1 MTISIS
7 KNSKPKKAKKIVLI
21 SCLVAFTIIISLLVS
36 GPIMDTV
43 DKNRFLMLDSQMQKL
58 YKDVKAN
65 ADEADAWI
73 YEKGCEPE
81 YSGPWP
87 TGGYFCTAKISLT
100 KTVTTAKELADLQ
113 NKYYPII
120 NNSEILKASSELN
133 LQLPN
138 DFGINF
144 VVSSAER
151 RYSENNTKISCIY
164 LNKLYQAINGNDFS
178 ANEYGTMITNDAGK
192 ININLKCT
200 DKSRSD
206 WYVAS

>member
-1 MTISIS
+1 
-7 KNSKPKKAKKIVLI
+7 
-21 SCLVAFTIIISLLVS
+21 
-36 GPIMDTV
+36 
-43 DKNRFLMLDSQMQKL
+43 MQKL

-151 RYSENNTKISCIY
+151 RYSEKRSTLGCKYSIDLFQNTDDTTKTYEENVS
-164 LNKLYQAINGNDFS
+164 LGS
-178 ANEYGTMITNDAGK
+178 
-192 ININLKCT
+192 NINNGLGKVVIALEST
-200 DKSRSD
+200 NKARSD